1 MIYRMPLV
9 AIRCLTYN
17 HGPYIRQCLEGFVMQ
32 KTNFPF
38 IAIVHDDAS
47 TDNTA
52 DIIREYEVKYPD
64 IIKPIYETENQY
76 SKPDGSLGRIMAQAV
91 PDSVKYIALCEGDDY
106 WVDPLKLQ
114 KQVDF
119 LEQNLF
125 YSMCFH
131 NAIILYQDEN
141 KVQLFNHW
149 CEDHDLDY
157 ESAVADWIVPT
168 ASIVVRKQILDSSL
182 DLPKMYGGDYSLI
195 LKCLF
200 FGRVRFISSISSFY
214 RKTYFGSSAS
224 ALMKG
229 KNVLMLSQKIK
240 FLEEFE
246 KKDICADFRA
256 AITNYL
262 KYLNKELL
270 FQKARESKDVVKL
283 IVMLPFAIKKCVKK
297 IKSRI

>member
-1 MIYRMPLV
+1 MENTSPLV
-9 AIRCLTYN
+9 AIKCMTYN
-17 HGPYIRQCLEGFVMQ
+17 HESYISQCLDGFIMQ
-32 KTNFPF
+32 KTDFPF
-38 IAIVHDDAS
+38 IAVVHDDAS
-47 TDNTA
+47 TDKTA
-52 DIIREYEVKYPD
+52 SIILEYAKKYPN
-64 IIKPIYETENQY
+64 IIKPIFETENQY
-76 SKPDGSLGRIMAQAV
+76 SKHDGSLTRIF
-91 PDSVKYIALCEGDDY
+91 DSALPSGVKYIAICEGDDY

-182 DLPKMYGGDYSLI
+182 DLPKMYSGDYSLI

-270 FQKARESKDVVKL
+270 FQKARENKDVVKL
-283 IVMLPFAIKKCVKK
+283 IMMLPFAIKKCVKK